1 MPGASGLRPIRFV
14 ESGLVSPAAKLIGAF
29 ALLVGAALIYPTRLR
44 HDRETAARRLLPD
57 LPDSRREI
65 SVRLAAVT
73 SVSRQASL
81 AFIFFAAVA
90 GLLGHGVVTWYRQ
103 GEISR
108 WRQFP
113 KVLRYRGAPLPDL
126 KWRLRKVTY
135 RRATEPIRYWLSL
148 ATFGFGCVCCSL
160 AAGLALYAMIQNW

>member
-29 ALLVGAALIYPTRLR
+29 ALLVGAALIPTRPEIWPRNRSLSSI
-44 HDRETAARRLLPD
+44 AD